1 MVRFGIYLAR
11 KVSRVLF
18 LMVGVSLIVFTL
30 YRYFWQPALI
40 NTPDD
45 LFLKAYWERGYR
57 ILMTPF
63 FVGYIHFSYDIIR
76 GDWGWSLLE
85 GLNPVWDIIIARLP
99 FTLGLSFAALILMM
113 CMGVP
118 LGIFAVV
125 KRGTRMGNVL
135 EFIIQLCSS
144 SPIFFI
150 ALLLPYILYYT
161 FSSWGLP
168 LLPLVSY
175 GNPSIFNFILP
186 VITIAVV
193 GTGIMAKY
201 ARVAARQILEQ
212 DYIKAGE
219 MKGLP
224 RMSIIA
230 KHALKNILVFP
241 QSALVSILSVLLVGI
256 IFAEYLF
263 DLPGLGQFLVRSMI
277 SYDLDS
283 MFGLILFFSFTFII
297 ISFFTDILRYFL
309 DPRLRRPPANESL
322 PVE

>member
-1 MVRFGIYLAR
+1 MVRFSIYLAR
-11 KVSRVLF
+11 KVGRALF
-18 LMVGVSLIVFTL
+18 LMVGVSLIVFVL
-30 YRYFWQPALI
+30 YRCFWQPALI

-125 KRGTRMGNVL
+125 KKGTRMGNVL

-144 SPIFFI
+144 SPVFFI
-150 ALLLPYILYYT
+150 ALLLPYLFYFK

-168 LLPLVSY
+168 HLPLEGSHSPVY
-175 GNPSIFNFILP
+175 FILP
-186 VITIAVV
+186 VLTIALV
-193 GTGIMAKY
+193 GTGITGKY
-201 ARVAARQILEQ
+201 VRAAARQVLEQ
-212 DYIKAGE
+212 NYIKTGE

-224 RMSIIA
+224 KISIIV
-230 KHALKNILVFP
+230 KHALKNMSLFP
-241 QSALVSILSVLLVGI
+241 QSAIISILSMLLVGI

-263 DLPGLGQFLVRSMI
+263 DLPGLGQFLVRSML

-283 MFGLILFFSFTFII
+283 MFGLILFFSFTFIV

-309 DPRLRRPPANESL
+309 DPRLRRPPVNESL